1 MTRLDEKFAFE
12 PTGFDYVNPKA
23 EVVIVGIT
31 PGNSQ
36 QKGSREGMSPR
47 EIKRKY
53 AFAGAL
59 RKNMV
64 KMLDY
69 IGLNSLLRIDTC
81 ASLWEQDFDRVEMT
95 SLLKDATYVVG
106 QRGKTMF
113 KDTEI
118 IAKSKELSEKY
129 ENGFVRDCEQYKQAK
144 LFVAC
149 GQGVD
154 DELMK
159 LKGRCVIAAPV
170 VAIAHPSGNN
180 AIRVKYYMEEIESSL
195 MWCEEM
201 SKKAREMVH
210 ATM

>member
-12 PTGFDYVNPKA
+12 PTGFDYVNAKA

-53 AFAGAL
+53 AFAGTL

-64 KMLDY
+64 RMLDY

-149 GQGVD
+149 GQGVY

-159 LKGRCVIAAPV
+159 LKERGVIAAPV

-180 AIRVKYYMEEIESSL
+180 GVRVLYYMGQLDSSL
-195 MWCEEM
+195 VWCTE
-201 SKKAREMVH
+201 KAKDAIETIRQ
-210 ATM
+210 TK

>member
-12 PTGFDYVNPKA
+12 PTGFDYVNSKA
-23 EVVIVGIT
+23 EGVIVGIT

-69 IGLNSLLRIDTC
+69 IGVNSLLRIDTC

-201 SKKAREMVH
+201 SKKAREIVR

>member
-53 AFAGAL
+53 AFAGTL

-64 KMLDY
+64 RMLDY
-69 IGLNSLLRIDTC
+69 IGLNSLLRIDSC

-106 QRGKTMF
+106 KRGKTMF
-113 KDTEI
+113 KNTEI
-118 IAKSKELSEKY
+118 IAKSKELTVKF

-149 GQGVD
+149 GQGVY

-159 LKGRCVIAAPV
+159 LKERGVITAPV

-180 AIRVKYYMEEIESSL
+180 GVRVLYYMGQLDSSL
-195 MWCEEM
+195 VWCTERAKDAIETIRQT
-201 SKKAREMVH
+201 K
-210 ATM
+210 

>member
-64 KMLDY
+64 RMLDY

-149 GQGVD
+149 GQGVY

-159 LKGRCVIAAPV
+159 LKERGVIAAPV

-201 SKKAREMVH
+201 SKKAREIVR
-210 ATM
+210 ATT

>member
-1 MTRLDEKFAFE
+1 MTRLDVKFAFE

-53 AFAGAL
+53 AFAGTL

-149 GQGVD
+149 GQGVY

-159 LKGRCVIAAPV
+159 LKGRGVIAAPV

-201 SKKAREMVH
+201 SKKAREIVR
-210 ATM
+210 ATT

>member
-64 KMLDY
+64 RMLDY
-69 IGLNSLLRIDTC
+69 IGVNSLLRIDTC

-149 GQGVD
+149 GQGVY

-159 LKGRCVIAAPV
+159 LKERGVIAAPV

-201 SKKAREMVH
+201 SKKAREIVR

>member
-53 AFAGAL
+53 AFAGTL
-59 RKNMV
+59 RKHMV

-69 IGLNSLLRIDTC
+69 IGLNSLLRIDSY

-106 QRGKTMF
+106 KSGKTMF

-149 GQGVD
+149 GQGVY

-159 LKGRCVIAAPV
+159 LKERGVIAAPV

-201 SKKAREMVH
+201 SKKAREIVR

>member
-1 MTRLDEKFAFE
+1 MTRLDVKFAFE
-12 PTGFDYVNPKA
+12 PTGFDYVNSKA

-64 KMLDY
+64 RMLDY

-149 GQGVD
+149 GQGVY

-159 LKGRCVIAAPV
+159 LKGRGVIAAPV

-201 SKKAREMVH
+201 SKKAREIVH

>member
-1 MTRLDEKFAFE
+1 MTRLDVKFAFE
-12 PTGFDYVNPKA
+12 PTGFDYVNSKA

-64 KMLDY
+64 RMLDY

-149 GQGVD
+149 GQGVY

-159 LKGRCVIAAPV
+159 LKERGVIAAPV

-201 SKKAREMVH
+201 SKKAREIVR

>member
-1 MTRLDEKFAFE
+1 MTRLDVKFAFE
-12 PTGFDYVNPKA
+12 PTGFDYVNSKA

-69 IGLNSLLRIDTC
+69 IGVNSLLRIDTC

-106 QRGKTMF
+106 KSGKTMF

-144 LFVAC
+144 LFVAW
-149 GQGVD
+149 GQGVY

-159 LKGRCVIAAPV
+159 LKGRGVIAAPV

-201 SKKAREMVH
+201 SKKAREIVH

>member
-1 MTRLDEKFAFE
+1 MTRLDVKFAFE
-12 PTGFDYVNPKA
+12 PTGFDYVNSKA

-53 AFAGAL
+53 AFAGTL

-149 GQGVD
+149 GQGVY

-159 LKGRCVIAAPV
+159 LKERGVIAAPV

-201 SKKAREMVH
+201 SKKAREIVR
-210 ATM
+210 ATT

>member
-1 MTRLDEKFAFE
+1 M
-12 PTGFDYVNPKA
+12 
-23 EVVIVGIT
+23 GIT

-47 EIKRKY
+47 EIKRKF
-53 AFAGAL
+53 AFAGTL

-69 IGLNSLLRIDTC
+69 IGLNSLLRIDSC

-106 QRGKTMF
+106 KSGKTMF

-149 GQGVD
+149 GQGVY

-159 LKGRCVIAAPV
+159 LKGRGVIAAPV

-201 SKKAREMVH
+201 SKKAREIVR

>member
-1 MTRLDEKFAFE
+1 MTRLDKKFAFE

-53 AFAGAL
+53 AFAGTL

-64 KMLDY
+64 KMLDC
-69 IGLNSLLRIDTC
+69 IGLNSLLGIDSC

-149 GQGVD
+149 GQGVY

-159 LKGRCVIAAPV
+159 LKERGVIAAPV

-201 SKKAREMVH
+201 SKKAREIVR